1 MRKAMFIVVVFLIA
15 LPLAGGVTAQQM
27 MRSADAPVVP
37 PVAGFSEGE
46 KILFL
51 HTETSDPEIAKV
63 LTDMMGS
70 PVFLVPSLAK
80 APKEMLAQVYVF
92 TNGVKGMGPLG
103 FQPDVFDSPPGDPSY
118 TPLRGVVL
126 VTWKDESSARI
137 LKSAAEVQGAL
148 KNGEATFEE
157 PGVVVNMPMI
167 TWPGGKR

>member
-1 MRKAMFIVVVFLIA
+1 MRKSMFIVVAFLTVV
-15 LPLAGGVTAQQM
+15 LHAGGVTAQQM

-70 PVFLVPSLAK
+70 PVLVVPSLAK

-103 FQPDVFDSPPGDPSY
+103 IP
-118 TPLRGVVL
+118 
-126 VTWKDESSARI
+126 ARR
-137 LKSAAEVQGAL
+137 
-148 KNGEATFEE
+148 F
-157 PGVVVNMPMI
+157 
-167 TWPGGKR
+167 